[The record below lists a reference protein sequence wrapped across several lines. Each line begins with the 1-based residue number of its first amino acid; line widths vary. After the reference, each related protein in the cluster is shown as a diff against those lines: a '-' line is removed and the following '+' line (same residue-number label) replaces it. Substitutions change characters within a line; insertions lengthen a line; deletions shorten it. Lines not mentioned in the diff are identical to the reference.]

1 MKENVKTTLL
11 AVLMSL
17 TTFSG
22 SSRVL
27 AAEVPKLTDSSK
39 PFSFLVLGDLHY
51 KGPAFE
57 SRKIASAIAESVKD
71 GEPPVSFVCQTG
83 DVAEGGTYEIKDGKR
98 VFRLANHDETKAE
111 LDYAVRD
118 LLGQFRVPLFIAVGN
133 HDKHGGGTAFPEV
146 MLPLASQELG
156 VTVAQTCY
164 GFRHG
169 NACFVF
175 LDFAPKDLGAQ
186 QALIREFLT
195 QEQAKGGLQHIFL
208 FAHFPLW
215 PLIRPGFSSAAL
227 TDSLLPLFKQFP
239 IDAYFCGHTHNTSAW
254 VRQLDGA
261 TITQIQG
268 VACQD
273 SPELTP
279 MEERRTFLLPM
290 DALSYYWGYLSGPP
304 NGLFLVTVDGAQV
317 RVQFRS
323 GAKLIR
329 EFAWREPGQ
338 LTDLTKPVP
347 RPVVAVNAAALKG
360 ATAATLAFCP
370 WADER
375 TDIGI
380 ALNGERVATAQIG
393 PTMRSNAFV
402 DEKRIPLPADKLK
415 MLRLAN
421 ELTFENPARAIF
433 ALGHAYLEVRLADGR
448 TARSALGNRFL
459 FSATRA
465 EGLAAGKKYGWEII
479 PTNAAQAAHLGQPLG
494 PLLLSFPATTQ

>member
-1 MKENVKTTLL
+1 MKEHVKTTLQVCLMGL
-11 AVLMSL
+11 ALL
-17 TTFSG
+17 SG
-22 SSRVL
+22 SGRL
-27 AAEVPKLTDSSK
+27 EAAEAPLLTDSSK

-57 SRKIASAIAESVKD
+57 SRKIASAIADSVKD
-71 GEPPVSFVCQTG
+71 SEPPVAFVCQTG
-83 DVAEGGTYEIKDGKR
+83 DVAEGGTYDIKDGKR

-133 HDKHGGGTAFPEV
+133 HDKHGGGTAFPEM

-156 VTVAQTCY
+156 ATVTQTCY
-164 GFRHG
+164 SFRHG

-175 LDFAPKDLGAQ
+175 LDYAPKDLGAQ
-186 QALIREFLT
+186 QERIRQILL

-215 PLIRPGFSSAAL
+215 PLIRPGFSSTAL

-279 MEERRTFLLPM
+279 MEERRTFLLPR

-304 NGLFLVTVDGAQV
+304 NGLFLVTVDGAHV

-329 EFAWREPGQ
+329 EFAWQEPGK
-338 LTDLTKPVP
+338 LTDITQPAP
-347 RPVVAVNAAALKG
+347 HPVVAVDEAALQG

-380 ALNGERVATAQIG
+380 ELNGAHVAAAQIG

-402 DEKRIPLPADKLK
+402 DEKRIPIPADKLK
-415 MLRLAN
+415 LLRQAN
-421 ELTFENPARAIF
+421 ELTFENPGRAIF
-433 ALGHAYLEVRLADGR
+433 ALGHAYLEFRLADGR
-448 TARSALGNRFL
+448 IARTALGNRFL

-479 PTNAAQAAHLGQPLG
+479 PTNAAQAASLGQPLG
-494 PLLLSFPATTQ
+494 PLLLSFPAAAR